1 LNIPGED
8 YLTTSEQFLEL
19 DSLPRRILFIGGG
32 YISFEFAHLSARADA
47 EVTIL
52 HRSERPLEKFDPDL
66 VDRLLRKTRQ
76 LGITV
81 ELQSA
86 ATRIERKDGAFVA
99 CASTPRG
106 DREFVADLVV
116 HGAGRV
122 ADLDDLN
129 LAAAGV

>member
-1 LNIPGED
+1 M
-8 YLTTSEQFLEL
+8 
-19 DSLPRRILFIGGG
+19 GGG
-32 YISFEFAHLSARADA
+32 YISFEFPHLAALAGA

-66 VDRLLRKTRQ
+66 VDRLLHKKRQ
-76 LGITV
+76 LGIKV

-86 ATRIERKDGAFVA
+86 ATRIKRKDRALVV
-99 CASTPRG
+99 CASTARCQ
-106 DREFVADLVV
+106 REFEANLVV

-129 LAAAGV
+129 LATILGRESTREV